1 MSDEQFEELY
11 SLIRV
16 LLKKLKE
23 QDKLEVINYNKGEEV
38 KFKKDELVRN
48 FNYFIMRMKQEI

>member
-1 MSDEQFEELY
+1 MNDEQFEELY

-16 LLKKLKE
+16 LLKKLKK